1 MHILVRIAI
10 NKTSNVILGFS
21 LGHNK
26 ALEHGLPRKETIL
39 EVTSYQSR
47 VNAHDLRAEKQIF
60 L

>member
-1 MHILVRIAI
+1 MARIAI

-21 LGHNK
+21 WGVNK
-26 ALEHGLPRKETIL
+26 VLEHRLPRKETVL

-47 VNAHDLRAEKQIF
+47 VNARDLHAEKQIF